1 MMRYSTMPTMPPTR
15 PLTAPSRV
23 FLGLTTGASFVLPNS
38 MPPNRAMVSLMN
50 AATSGISTSPAPY
63 SSIRSR
69 SRQLRASG
77 MAAPATRMA
86 HSAVKS
92 ISSFLPYSSTM
103 HRNNTTTSAATSQG
117 ISPAA
122 AVPAKRS

>member
-1 MMRYSTMPTMPPTR
+1 MPAMPPTR

-23 FLGLTTGASFVLPNS
+23 FLGLTSGASLVLPNS
-38 MPPNRAMVSLMN
+38 IPPNSAMVSLMN
-50 AATSGISTSPAPY
+50 AATSGISTSPAPC

-69 SRQLRASG
+69 SRQVSAMG
-77 MAAPATRMA
+77 IATPAIRMA

-103 HRNNTTTSAATSQG
+103 HINTTTACAAVSHG
-117 ISPAA
+117 ISP
-122 AVPAKRS
+122 